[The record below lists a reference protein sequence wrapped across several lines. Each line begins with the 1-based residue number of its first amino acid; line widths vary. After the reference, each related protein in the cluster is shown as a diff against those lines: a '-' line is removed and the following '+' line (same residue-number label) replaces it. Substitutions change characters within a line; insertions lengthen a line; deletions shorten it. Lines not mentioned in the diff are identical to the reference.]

1 MKDISEGG
9 SAMFKR
15 FITATDFSLASTAV
29 ISNMEKLKFLGL
41 KEGLLLQCLTDES
54 ADLAASAYIA
64 AELEKDLE
72 SKRKILESQGFKV
85 STRVVKGTEADE
97 VSRIAVEENFDII
110 ITGAKERNR
119 LSAPLLGEAAYNII
133 HKCRKPIFLLR
144 LGDFEKD
151 GEGVLRPERGDYLKK
166 ILYATD
172 FSKTAAMAFDALK
185 AIAAAGTQKITL
197 MHVQDRTR
205 LDPYMMHMIKQF
217 EETDTVRLNN
227 MKAELAK
234 VSDAAVET
242 LITFGNPSRDIL
254 KEIKNNN
261 YQLVVIG
268 SQGRGYVS
276 DFFVG
281 SVGHN
286 IARQSEASVLLIP
299 ATAE

>member
-1 MKDISEGG
+1 
-9 SAMFKR
+9 MFKK

-41 KEGLLLQCLTDES
+41 KEGLLLQCLTEES

-64 AELEKDLE
+64 AQLEQDLE
-72 SKRKILESQGFKV
+72 GKRKILEAQGFKV
-85 STRVVKGTEADE
+85 STRVVKGPEADE
-97 VSRIAVEENFDII
+97 VSRIAVEENYDII

-119 LSAPLLGEAAYNII
+119 ISAPLLGETAYNII

-151 GEGVLRPERGDYLKK
+151 GVNALRPERGDYLKK
-166 ILYATD
+166 VLYSTD
-172 FSKTAAMAFDALK
+172 FSETAARAFEALK
-185 AIAAAGTQKITL
+185 VIAAAGAQKITL

-227 MKAELAK
+227 MKTELGK

-254 KEIKNNN
+254 KEIRENHV
-261 YQLVVIG
+261 QLVVIG

-276 DFFVG
+276 EFFVG

-299 ATAE
+299 AKAQ